1 MPANTAHG
9 LLIAGASFGL
19 AFAMVWHIWW
29 LAVLSFLA
37 IPGLLAV
44 RGMMAIEPK
53 VIPASEVEEADRR
66 FRHQVANLTP
76 ITRAEE
82 ETERNRG
89 VPDLSEFA
97 G

>member
-1 MPANTAHG
+1 
-9 LLIAGASFGL
+9 
-19 AFAMVWHIWW
+19 MVWHIWW

-53 VIPASEVEEADRR
+53 VIHASEVEEADRR

-76 ITRAEE
+76 IKRAEE